1 MPMEEFLDQASL
13 AAIAAALVGALASF
27 LGLII
32 SKEQKVSE
40 FRQGWISSL
49 RTELADLIAYA
60 IAALGAVDSKDK
72 TSHLIML
79 NRATANVRLRL
90 NAAETQS
97 SEVLELIENLEKFF
111 KKNSAHESAHEKQ
124 ERLNRLLKELA
135 QKGSNLLKCEW
146 ERVKK
151 GEDIYRAVSAWSL
164 SIFIAIFSV
173 LAYFSVRPL
182 VITMIT

>member
-60 IAALGAVDSKDK
+60 IAALRAVDSKDK

-90 NAAETQS
+90 NAAETQHI
-97 SEVLELIENLEKFF
+97 EVLGLILELEKFF
-111 KKNSAHESAHEKQ
+111 ETINVCEKD
-124 ERLNRLLKELA
+124 LNKLLKELA
-135 QKGSNLLKCEW
+135 QKGSNLLKSEW
-146 ERVKK
+146 ERVKQ
-151 GEDIYRAVSAWSL
+151 GEDIYRVVSAWSL

-173 LAYFSVRPL
+173 LVYFSVRPL